1 MPVVAFLYLLLAV
14 FDAWYTSKRI
24 PQLGIEA
31 EFNPFIKWLSYKY
44 GIVTGIYVGVLA
56 PTVVI
61 LTFALYLPMILIYL
75 LGARTTLFA
84 FQMKVFLHSRDSR
97 TKEIS

>member
-1 MPVVAFLYLLLAV
+1 MPVVALLFLLLAV
-14 FDAWYTSKRI
+14 YDAWFTSKRI

-31 EFNPFIKWLSYKY
+31 EFNPLIRWLSYKY

-61 LTFALYLPMILIYL
+61 LTLGIYFPAILIYL
-75 LGARTTLFA
+75 FGARTTLFA
-84 FQMKVFLHSRDSR
+84 FQLKVFLHARNS
-97 TKEIS
+97 